1 MGAVRKERWFYF
13 WLVTLITVSV
23 FVGFTQTYLPPAP
36 FAESDAPLP
45 VAVHIHGVSFLAWY
59 ALLVFQAALVLRGA
73 VRLHR
78 AVGVASLVLVVVMV
92 ATGLFVVAVRMESGL
107 TEGDPF
113 WAAFSL
119 AILSNLILFVGFFAA
134 AIAHRRRPDEHRR
147 YMLLAAATGSGAA
160 QFRNYMA
167 LFGPGMMAVPT
178 GILFTNLFVVVALIG
193 DRLIRGKFSRTYLA
207 ALPVIVLFECAMLG
221 LASTSAGMAVQRALV
236 EALRPFF
243 ALY

>member
-1 MGAVRKERWFYF
+1 MGALQKERWFYAL
-13 WLVTLITVSV
+13 LVTLITVSV

-36 FAESDAPLP
+36 FAGSDAPLP

-59 ALLVFQAALVLRGA
+59 TLLALQAALVLRGA
-73 VRLHR
+73 MRLHR
-78 AVGVASLVLVVVMV
+78 GLGAASLVLVVVMV

-107 TEGDPF
+107 EQGDPF
-113 WAAFSL
+113 WAAYSL
-119 AILSNLILFVGFFAA
+119 VILSNLVLFAGFFGA
-134 AIAHRRRPDEHRR
+134 AIGHRRRPDQHRR
-147 YMLLAAATGSGAA
+147 YILLAAATGSGAA

-167 LFGPGMMAVPT
+167 LFGPGAMAVPA
-178 GILFTNLFVVVALIG
+178 GILFTNLFIVVALIG

>member
-1 MGAVRKERWFYF
+1 MGGLQKERWFYF

-36 FAESDAPLP
+36 FAESGSSLP
-45 VAVHIHGVSFLAWY
+45 VAVHIHGIAFLAWY
-59 ALLVFQAALVLRGA
+59 GLLLLQAVLVMRGA
-73 VRLHR
+73 MRLHR
-78 AVGVASLVLVVVMV
+78 KLGAASLVLVVVMV
-92 ATGLFVVAVRMESGL
+92 ATGLFVVAVRMERGL
-107 TEGDPF
+107 TEGDQF

-119 AILSNLILFVGFFAA
+119 VILSNLILFAGFFAA
-134 AIAHRRRPDEHRR
+134 AIGHRRRPDEHRR
-147 YMLLAAATGSGAA
+147 YILLAAATGSGAA

-167 LFGPGMMAVPT
+167 LFGPGAMAVPA
-178 GILFTNLFVVVALIG
+178 GILFTNLFVVIALIG
-193 DRLIRGKFSRTYLA
+193 DRLIRRKFSRTYLA

-221 LASTSAGMAVQRALV
+221 LASTSAGVGVQRAMV